1 MCMNLLKH
9 LQLEKSVFAF
19 GVTAIT
25 IQLLFLAFFIFQQ
38 TGIIKIQW
46 FTVAIEKSDFA
57 LLATMVFSEVFGL
70 LLIAYSLFNKG
81 KYNLNSRFWVNGT
94 ILLIIAGSM
103 TFIWFGFIY
112 LLFKN
117 PL

>member
-9 LQLEKSVFAF
+9 LNLEKSVFAF
-19 GVTAIT
+19 GVTALT
-25 IQLLFLAFFIFQQ
+25 IQLLFLAYYIFQQ
-38 TGIIKIQW
+38 PGTIKPEW
-46 FTVAIEKSDFA
+46 FTVAIEKSDSA
-57 LLATMVFSEVFGL
+57 LLATMVISEVFGL
-70 LLIAYSLFNKG
+70 LLIVFSMFNKS
-81 KYNLNSRFWVNGT
+81 KYNLNSRFWVHGT

-117 PL
+117 PI